1 MMKKNGF
8 TLAEVLITLGIIGV
22 VAALTAPALVQ
33 NTGSAQIGPKL
44 AKAVSTFELANQNLL
59 NAANMDTLYAA
70 DAFNGDNKLDSGAD
84 NPIKNYVENL
94 SNYMK
99 ISYLDESNDDTKYK
113 DMIKNY
119 NGEAY
124 GVGSDVFTGIIAIG
138 AVQYLAITKDNIM
151 YGIFNGINA
160 QNRNEPAY
168 KQRIGTVLIDINA
181 KAAPNRIG
189 RDVFAFTWWADGSL
203 RPYGSNNSLSTDDL
217 NEQYNWNTGT
227 KDKCNETTV
236 TTGWTCAGSIFE
248 NNLKVIYQ

>member
-1 MMKKNGF
+1 MKKNGF

-84 NPIKNYVENL
+84 NLIKNYVENL
-94 SNYMK
+94 SDYMK

-113 DMIKNY
+113 DMITNY
-119 NGEAY
+119 HGEGFNSNISDYVTSLTAY
-124 GVGSDVFTGIIAIG
+124 G
-138 AVQYLAITKDNIM
+138 AVHYLAITKDNIM
-151 YGIFNGINA
+151 YGIFNGTNA

-181 KAAPNRIG
+181 KAAPNKIG
-189 RDVFAFTWWADGSL
+189 RDAFVFTWWADGSL
-203 RPYGSNNSLSTDDL
+203 RPYGSNDSTSDIF
-217 NEQYNWNTGT
+217 NEQYNWKTGT
-227 KDKCNETTV
+227 KDKCNEETV

-248 NNLKVIYQ
+248 NNLKVLYK